1 MPRFGSVGAWVLG
14 GVVLA
19 ACVLLW
25 AEGARAPQQGGDDL
39 TAELRG
45 QVEQLKLDARE
56 PTTDPDTL
64 RRRLDTLWEWAS
76 AFALDGGVIP
86 VDFTYEFG
94 ICYRALGGSAD
105 RWAPVYS
112 EAISA
117 QDGTIPPDRIS
128 AFIARSVRE
137 LQIKEENPGA
147 VGELA
152 ISDPGPYVAGE
163 PFTLELTYTVGDMPM
178 VEGGGVLIGNNSFS
192 RFQAER
198 PAADSY
204 VSLRCSKESVRLEKV
219 KPWGQ
224 WATRLTRPV
233 ASYRLTGGSLT
244 TGDTITVTY
253 GDRSGGSRGATLR
266 PWAIDEYV
274 LPFFVD
280 LEGAGHMVSP
290 AWSTFGVTGRPETT
304 FVNGFVPSVVA
315 PGEPFSLA
323 VRSEDRF
330 KNPISGR
337 APSYRV
343 LLDGRE
349 VATVPAGAESVSQ
362 VKDLSLEAPGVY
374 RFEITSVDG
383 KLAGRSNPVWVH
395 PDPPYR
401 IYWGDTHGHIGLAD
415 GQGSADG
422 YFRFGRDF
430 ARLDFLTL
438 SEHDIWTDAAE
449 WRLLQ
454 EKTREYLKPG
464 AFTTFLGYEWTA
476 RITSGGHH
484 NVYFRNSDGREEV
497 GNQKVVDLEE
507 LYSGLR
513 RLNSPADV
521 LVIPHVHRPGDWRKS
536 DGALERLAEIQSAHG
551 TFEWFGNKYL
561 QNGFE
566 VGFIGSSD
574 NHTTSP
580 GYSPGKGRQLGGLA
594 AVMAEQNSPDELFD
608 ALRAR
613 SCYATTGERI
623 ILDVAMNGRRMGE
636 HVPEAGRRTITCRAM
651 GTEPIDAIDVVKNGD
666 VVFTKRYLMPE
677 LGSRATVQVML
688 FSSSE
693 VLTGYTYPRGERDW
707 NASIQVRGAR
717 LLEVKDP
724 WFFGPNTYS
733 LTRDPT
739 DPNRLHFATGT
750 RGRAKAP
757 LLYLEG
763 ASADTEIV
771 VSLEAGRED
780 PRVGTGDDRGPQPL
794 PAAEIAF
801 RLGDLLDGPR
811 THELP
816 VVRHVDSVSAQLV
829 PDQASLDQEFS
840 YVDQGDLR
848 PGDYY
853 YVRVRQVDG
862 SVAWSSPFWAD
873 AAETG
878 KEQEK

>member
-1 MPRFGSVGAWVLG
+1 MVLG
-14 GVVLA
+14 GA
-19 ACVLLW
+19 ALL
-25 AEGARAPQQGGDDL
+25 RAGDAGPAPFEDRL
-39 TAELRG
+39 TSELRTR
-45 QVEQLKLDARE
+45 VERLKVDARE
-56 PTTDPDTL
+56 PTSDPDVL
-64 RRRLDTLWEWAS
+64 RQRLEALWEWAG

-94 ICYRALGGSAD
+94 ICFRALEGSED

-112 EAISA
+112 EAISD

-128 AFIARSVRE
+128 DFIARSVRE
-137 LQIKEENPGA
+137 FQIKEDTPGA
-147 VGELA
+147 IGRLA
-152 ISDPGPYVAGE
+152 ISDPGPHVAGE

-178 VEGGGVLIGNNSFS
+178 VEGGGVLVGNNSFS
-192 RFQAER
+192 RFQAGR

-224 WATRLTRPV
+224 WKTRLTRPV
-233 ASYRLTGGSLT
+233 ASYRLAGGILT
-244 TGDTITVTY
+244 AGDTITVTY
-253 GDRSGGSRGATLR
+253 GDRSGGSRGAMLR

-280 LEGAGHMVSP
+280 LEGAGHMLSP
-290 AWSTFGVTGRPETT
+290 AWPTFGVIGRPETT
-304 FVNGFVPSVVA
+304 FVNGFVPSIVA
-315 PGEPFSLA
+315 AGESFSLA

-337 APSYRV
+337 APSYLVR
-343 LLDGRE
+343 LDGRE
-349 VATVPAGAESVSQ
+349 VAAIPAVAEPVSL
-362 VKDLSLEAPGVY
+362 VTDLRLDAPGVY
-374 RFEITSVDG
+374 RFEIASEDG
-383 KLAGRSNPVWVH
+383 RLAGRSNPVWVQA
-395 PDPPYR
+395 DPRFR
-401 IYWGDTHGHIGLAD
+401 IYWGDTHGHVGLAD

-449 WRLLQ
+449 WRLLKG
-454 EKTREYLKPG
+454 KTKEYLEPG
-464 AFTTFLGYEWTA
+464 VFTTFLGYEWTA

-484 NVYFRNSDGREEV
+484 NVYFRTPDGRQEV
-497 GNQKVVDLEE
+497 GNHKVVNLEE
-507 LYSGLR
+507 LYRGLR
-513 RLNSPADV
+513 RLNSPQDV
-521 LVIPHVHRPGDWRKS
+521 LVIPHVHRPGDWRTS
-536 DGALERLAEIQSAHG
+536 DGALERLAEIQSGHG

-574 NHTTSP
+574 NHSTNP
-580 GYSPGKGRQLGGLA
+580 GYSPGKNRQLGGLA
-594 AVMAEQNSPDELFD
+594 AVIADSNTPGELFD

-623 ILDVAMNGRRMGE
+623 ILDVALNGRRMGE
-636 HVPEAGRRTITCRAM
+636 HVPDAGRRTLTCRAM
-651 GTEPIDAIDVVKNGD
+651 GTEPIDAIDVVKNGE
-666 VVFTKRYLMPE
+666 VVFTRRYLEPE

-693 VLTGYTYPRGERDW
+693 VLTEYTYPRGERDW
-707 NASIQVRGAR
+707 HGVIQVRGAD
-717 LLEVKDP
+717 LVEVKDP
-724 WFFGPNTYS
+724 WFHGPSTYS
-733 LTRDPT
+733 LERDPN

-750 RGRAKAP
+750 RGRGKAP
-757 LLYLEG
+757 LLYLQG
-763 ASADTEIV
+763 AGEDTRIL

-794 PAAEIAF
+794 PAAEITF
-801 RLGDLLDGPR
+801 RLGDLLDGPA

-816 VVRHVDSVSAQLV
+816 VVRHVDRISAQLV
-829 PDQASLDQEFS
+829 PDRTSLDQEFS
-840 YVDQGDLR
+840 WVDRGDVR
-848 PGDYY
+848 AGDYY

-862 SVAWSSPFWAD
+862 STAWSSPFWAD
-873 AAETG
+873 GVDAQGE
-878 KEQEK
+878 E